1 MILPPH
7 PEPAKP
13 IAIDVLARLPLAE
26 AFYSLWRYL
35 ATDEVLQ
42 PLFHQYRGN
51 CHEQQLSFTELVHV
65 VADALTRYHGSGR
78 PAIVAAIQ
86 EQQLPTQQ
94 RAVYGK
100 LSRLPL
106 PLAEAFLAALTGRL
120 RPLFPPDLRRT
131 ELPAS
136 LAALAL
142 VVVDGKKIKRVA
154 KRLLARISHQPSL
167 RPYWRAEGSVRQ
179 ARVRR

>member
-1 MILPPH
+1 MILPSR

-35 ATDEVLQ
+35 AAEEVLQ
-42 PLFHQYRGN
+42 PLFQQYRGD

-78 PAIVAAIQ
+78 QAILAALQ
-86 EQQLPTQQ
+86 EQRLSTQQ

-106 PLAEAFLAALTGRL
+106 PLAEALLAELTGRL
-120 RPLFPPDLRRT
+120 RPLFPPGMRRT

-136 LAALAL
+136 LAALTV

-154 KRLLARISHQPSL
+154 KRLL
-167 RPYWRAEGSVRQ
+167 EV
-179 ARVRR
+179 RVRPCKVFDGKLLAAYLPAE